1 MTNGSCKE
9 NRSFLCTSKYRLE
22 CLLGYEPPSFITH
35 NSSLYKM
42 DTPSFKEDHISQVP
56 ALQMLIKLGYTY
68 LSPAEAERLRGNKT
82 TNVLLEDIL
91 RKQLKEINSIRV
103 SASKTSIFTD
113 ENIGRGI
120 LALKNLPMNE
130 GYIAAC
136 EKSYNLLAMGQALEQ
151 SVDGDKKSFTLQFI
165 DWKNISNNVFHV
177 TEEFSVMR
185 STSKEHYRP
194 DLVLFVNGIPFC
206 IIECKRPDMKEPL
219 KQAISQQIRSQQ
231 EDGIRSLYVYSQ
243 LLLSLSCNEALYA
256 TNATPEKFWAKWQ
269 EKFHSEVEENNH
281 NNKLYQLKNEPLSNE
296 VKNRLFAGRFKYV
309 RTYFDALEDE
319 EILSTHQDAYLF
331 SLCRPERLMDIV
343 FNFIL
348 FDNGDKKV
356 ARYQQFFAIKK
367 SIERIKIL
375 QPSSSSSQREERSYR
390 GNLNF
395 SGLVREA
402 RELRKNQTPAEETLW
417 QLLRNKKLNGL
428 KFRRQHQIGHY
439 IVDFYCHERKLIVEL
454 DGAVHDT
461 PERQKHDSVRNKFL
475 TSSGFKIIRFR
486 NEEVFNNIEEVLKQI
501 ADSTPPS
508 PVGRGAGGEGNFSR
522 KGGVI
527 WHTQGSGKSLTMV
540 MLAQAIAME
549 PSIRNPKIV
558 LVTDRTDL
566 DNQITGTFR
575 KCGKFV
581 ENANTGQRLV
591 ELLESKSDAVVT
603 TIINKFVAAVKKINK
618 PIESHDIFVLVDE
631 GHRTQHGTFNIDMQK
646 TLPNACFIA
655 LTGTPLFKKDKST
668 ADKFGGLIDAY
679 TVDQAVKDNA
689 VVPLLYEGRL
699 AFQNVNA
706 SPIDIF
712 FGMVSEPLS
721 EYQKADIKKKFA
733 RNDHLNSAEQKMR
746 MIAWNISYHFRDNW
760 QGRTPFKG
768 QLVCDKKVNAIKY
781 KEYLDEIGLVSSEVL
796 ISSIEE
802 REGEDSAYAKST
814 EKENQFW
821 KKMMEEHGNSKS
833 YEKNI
838 ISRFKNQKD
847 PEIIIVVDKLLTGF
861 DEPKNTVLYL
871 ARNLQ
876 GHKLLQAIAR
886 VNRIYP
892 DKEFG
897 YIIDYYGV
905 IENLDDALLLY
916 SSFEDFDDED
926 LAGTLTNISEEIK
939 KLPQKHSDLWDIFK
953 TIANKRDAEAYQQLL
968 KDEAI
973 RVLFYDKL
981 AAFAKCLKMALSSI
995 QFHKDVEEKTID
1007 RYKHDL
1013 TMFLKLRLAVV
1024 ERFSDEI
1031 DYRQYEGQI
1040 QKLIDTH
1047 ITTEKIET
1055 ITELVNIFD
1064 KDKFQQEVENT
1075 TGKAAKADKIASRT
1089 GRHISEK
1096 MDEDPA
1102 FYKKFSQML
1111 KETIADYE
1119 AKRISEAQY
1128 LSRVQDIMNNVL
1140 AYTDKDIPDQ
1150 LSDRDVAKAFYGLTL
1165 EAMSDKFQDYSIRKE
1180 IAIQTA
1186 LHMDDLIKESVLDNG
1201 KPIIDW
1207 QYKTNITGKL
1217 LIEIGDYLIDEVRDQ
1232 YLVDLSFKEM
1242 DKIADDCIEVAKIR
1256 YK

>member
-1 MTNGSCKE
+1 
-9 NRSFLCTSKYRLE
+9 
-22 CLLGYEPPSFITH
+22 
-35 NSSLYKM
+35 M
-42 DTPSFKEDHISQVP
+42 DTPSFKEDHISQIP
-56 ALQMLIKLGYTY
+56 ALQMLVNLGYTY
-68 LSPAEAERLRGNKT
+68 LSPAEADRQRGGKT
-82 TNVLLEDIL
+82 TNVLLENVL

-103 SASKTSIFTD
+103 SANKTSIFTD
-113 ENIGRGI
+113 ENIERGI

-136 EKSYNLLAMGQALEQ
+136 ERAYNLLTLGQALEQ
-151 SVDGDKKSFTLQFI
+151 SIDGDKKSFTLQYI

-177 TEEFSVMR
+177 SEEFSVMR

-219 KQAISQQIRSQQ
+219 KQAISQHLRNQQ

-243 LLLSLSCNEALYA
+243 LTLSIATQEAAYA
-256 TNATPEKFWAKWQ
+256 TNATPEKFWAKWR
-269 EKFHSEVEENNH
+269 ENDEL
-281 NNKLYQLKNEPLSNE
+281 KMMSDELVKLKNQSIPVS
-296 VKNRLFAGRFKYV
+296 VKEQLFADRFKYV
-309 RTYFDALEDE
+309 RHYFDALEQE
-319 EILSTHQDAYLF
+319 EILPTEQDNYLYG
-331 SLCRPERLMDIV
+331 LCRPERLMDIV
-343 FNFIL
+343 FSFVL
-348 FDNGDKKV
+348 FDNGEKKI

-367 SIERIKIL
+367 SMQRIKHV
-375 QPSSSSSQREERSYR
+375 E
-390 GNLNF
+390 
-395 SGLVREA
+395 
-402 RELRKNQTPAEETLW
+402 
-417 QLLRNKKLNGL
+417 NG
-428 KFRRQHQIGHY
+428 K
-439 IVDFYCHERKLIVEL
+439 
-454 DGAVHDT
+454 
-461 PERQKHDSVRNKFL
+461 
-475 TSSGFKIIRFR
+475 
-486 NEEVFNNIEEVLKQI
+486 
-501 ADSTPPS
+501 
-508 PVGRGAGGEGNFSR
+508 R

-549 PSIRNPKIV
+549 PGIRNPKIV

-575 KCGKFV
+575 KCGRFV
-581 ENANTGQRLV
+581 ENATTGQRLV

-603 TIINKFVAAVKKINK
+603 TIINKFVAAVKKISK
-618 PIESHDIFVLVDE
+618 PLVSHDIFVLVDE

-655 LTGTPLFKKDKST
+655 MTGTPLFKKDKNT
-668 ADKFGGLIDAY
+668 AEKFGGMIDSY
-679 TVDQAVKDNA
+679 TVDQAVKDQA

-699 AFQNVNA
+699 ALQNVNA
-706 SPIDIF
+706 SPVDTF
-712 FGMVSEPLS
+712 FGMVSEPLT

-733 RNDHLNSAEQKMR
+733 RYDHLNSAEQKMR
-746 MIAWNISYHFRDNW
+746 MIAWDISYHFRDNW

-768 QLVCDKKVNAIKY
+768 QLVCDKKVNAIRY
-781 KEYLDEIGLVSSEVL
+781 NEYLDEIGIVSSAVL
-796 ISSIEE
+796 ISSIDE
-802 REGEDSAYAKST
+802 REGEESAYEKST

-821 KKMMEEHGNSKS
+821 KRMMDEHGNSKS

-871 ARNLQ
+871 TRNLQ
-876 GHKLLQAIAR
+876 SHKLLQAIAR
-886 VNRIYP
+886 VNRIFP

-905 IENLDDALLLY
+905 IENLDDALQLY
-916 SSFEDFDDED
+916 SSFEDFDNED
-926 LAGTLTNISEEIK
+926 LAGTLTNISDEIK

-981 AAFAKCLKMALSSI
+981 AAFARSLKLALSSI
-995 QFHKDVEEKTID
+995 QFHKETEEKVIT
-1007 RYKHDL
+1007 RYKEDL

-1024 ERFSDEI
+1024 ERYSDEI
-1031 DYRQYEGQI
+1031 DYKHYEGQI

-1089 GRHISEK
+1089 AKHITEK

-1119 AKRISEAQY
+1119 ERRINEAQY
-1128 LSRVQDIMNNVL
+1128 LARVREIMNNVL
-1140 AYTDKDIPDQ
+1140 AHTDVDIPDQ
-1150 LSDRDVAKAFYGLTL
+1150 LKDKDVAKAFYGLTA
-1165 EAMSDKFQDYSIRKE
+1165 EALSYKIQEDLIRKE
-1180 IAIQTA
+1180 ISIQSALNIDELIQT
-1186 LHMDDLIKESVLDNG
+1186 SVLDNG

-1217 LIEIGDYLIDEVRDQ
+1217 LIEIGDYLIDEVRDK
-1232 YLVDLSFKEM
+1232 YAVDLSFEEL
-1242 DKIADDCIEVAKIR
+1242 DKIAYDCLEVAKIR

>member
-1 MTNGSCKE
+1 
-9 NRSFLCTSKYRLE
+9 
-22 CLLGYEPPSFITH
+22 
-35 NSSLYKM
+35 M
-42 DTPSFKEDHISQVP
+42 DTPSFKEDHISQIP
-56 ALQMLIKLGYTY
+56 ALQMLVNLGYTY
-68 LSPAEAERLRGNKT
+68 LSPTEADRQRGGKT
-82 TNVLLEDIL
+82 SNVLLEDVL
-91 RKQLKEINSIRV
+91 RKQLKEINCIRV
-103 SASKTSIFTD
+103 SATKTSIFTD
-113 ENIGRGI
+113 DNIERGI

-130 GYIAAC
+130 GYIAAS
-136 EKSYNLLAMGQALEQ
+136 EKAYNLLTLGQALEQ
-151 SVDGDKKSFTLQFI
+151 SVDGDKKSFTLQYI

-177 TEEFSVMR
+177 SEEFSVMR

-194 DLVLFVNGIPFC
+194 DLVLFVNGIPLC

-219 KQAISQQIRSQQ
+219 KQAISQHLRNQQ

-243 LLLSLSCNEALYA
+243 LTLSIATQEAAYA
-256 TNATPEKFWAKWQ
+256 TNATPEKFWAKWH
-269 EKFHSEVEENNH
+269 EKFNSDEEERNYK
-281 NNKLYQLKNEPLSNE
+281 NKLQELKNKPLPISIKE
-296 VKNRLFAGRFKYV
+296 QLFSDRFKYV
-309 RTYFDALEDE
+309 RQYFDALEQE
-319 EILSTHQDAYLF
+319 EILPTEQDHYLVG
-331 SLCRPERLMDIV
+331 LCRPERLMDIV
-343 FNFIL
+343 FNFVL
-348 FDNGDKKV
+348 FDNGEKKV

-367 SIERIKIL
+367 SMKRINHV
-375 QPSSSSSQREERSYR
+375 E
-390 GNLNF
+390 
-395 SGLVREA
+395 
-402 RELRKNQTPAEETLW
+402 
-417 QLLRNKKLNGL
+417 NG
-428 KFRRQHQIGHY
+428 KRR
-439 IVDFYCHERKLIVEL
+439 
-454 DGAVHDT
+454 
-461 PERQKHDSVRNKFL
+461 
-475 TSSGFKIIRFR
+475 
-486 NEEVFNNIEEVLKQI
+486 
-501 ADSTPPS
+501 
-508 PVGRGAGGEGNFSR
+508 
-522 KGGVI
+522 GGVI

-575 KCGKFV
+575 KCGRFV
-581 ENANTGQRLV
+581 ENATTGQRLV
-591 ELLESKSDAVVT
+591 ELLENKSDAVVT
-603 TIINKFVAAVKKINK
+603 TIINKFVAAVKKIDK
-618 PIESHDIFVLVDE
+618 PLESHDIFVLVDE

-655 LTGTPLFKKDKST
+655 MTGTPLFKKDKST
-668 ADKFGGLIDAY
+668 AAKFGGMIDAY
-679 TVDQAVKDNA
+679 TVDQAVKDKA

-699 AFQNVNA
+699 ALQDVNA
-706 SPIDIF
+706 SPIDTF
-712 FGMVSEPLS
+712 FGMVSEPLT

-733 RNDHLNSAEQKMR
+733 RYDHLNAAEQKMR
-746 MIAWNISYHFRDNW
+746 MIAWDISYHFRDNW
-760 QGRTPFKG
+760 QNSTPFKG

-781 KEYLDEIGLVSSEVL
+781 KEYLDEIGIVSSEVL
-796 ISSIEE
+796 ISSIDE
-802 REGEDSAYAKST
+802 REGEESAYEKST

-821 KKMMEEHGNSKS
+821 KKMMDEHGNSKS

-838 ISRFKNQKD
+838 ISRFKNQND

-871 ARNLQ
+871 TRNLQ
-876 GHKLLQAIAR
+876 SHKLLQAIAR

-905 IENLDDALLLY
+905 IENLDDALQLY
-916 SSFEDFDDED
+916 SSFEDFDSED
-926 LAGTLTNISEEIK
+926 LAGTLTNISDEIK

-981 AAFAKCLKMALSSI
+981 AAFAKGLKLALSCI
-995 QFHKDVEEKTID
+995 EFHREVDNKVIK
-1007 RYKHDL
+1007 RYKDDL

-1024 ERFSDEI
+1024 ERYSDEI
-1031 DYRQYEGQI
+1031 DYKQYEGQI

-1089 GRHISEK
+1089 AKHITEK

-1111 KETIADYE
+1111 RETIANYE

-1128 LSRVQDIMNNVL
+1128 LSSVQDIMNNVL
-1140 AYTDKDIPDQ
+1140 AHTDNEIPDQ
-1150 LSDRDVAKAFYGLTL
+1150 LKDRDVAKAFYGLTV
-1165 EAMSDKFQDYSIRKE
+1165 EALSEKIQDNIVRKE
-1180 IAIQTA
+1180 VATQTA
-1186 LHMDDLIKESVLDNG
+1186 LQIDDLIQDSVLDNG

-1217 LIEIGDYLIDEVRDQ
+1217 LIDIGDYLIDEVRDK
-1232 YLVDLSFKEM
+1232 YNLDLPFVDM
-1242 DKIADDCIEVAKIR
+1242 DRIAEDCMEVAKIR

>member
-1 MTNGSCKE
+1 ME
-9 NRSFLCTSKYRLE
+9 
-22 CLLGYEPPSFITH
+22 
-35 NSSLYKM
+35 
-42 DTPSFKEDHISQVP
+42 TPSFKEDHISQIP
-56 ALQMLIKLGYTY
+56 ALQMLVNLGYTY
-68 LSPAEAERLRGNKT
+68 LSPAEAERLRGGKT
-82 TNVLLEDIL
+82 TNVLLEEVL

-103 SASKTSIFTD
+103 SATKTSIFTD
-113 ENIGRGI
+113 ENIERGI
-120 LALKNLPMNE
+120 VALKNLPMNE

-136 EKSYNLLAMGQALEQ
+136 EKAYNLLTLGQPLEQ
-151 SVDGDKKSFTLQFI
+151 SIDGDKKSFTLLYI
-165 DWKNISNNVFHV
+165 DWKNIHNNVFHV

-185 STSKEHYRP
+185 STSKDHYRP
-194 DLVLFVNGIPFC
+194 DLVLFVNGIPLC

-219 KQAISQQIRSQQ
+219 KQAISQHLRNQQ
-231 EDGIRSLYVYSQ
+231 EDGIRSLYVYAQ
-243 LLLSLSCNEALYA
+243 LILSIATQDAAYA

-269 EKFHSEVEENNH
+269 EKFEESE
-281 NNKLYQLKNEPLSNE
+281 KLKEYNEKLKILKNKPLPTSIKE
-296 VKNRLFAGRFKYV
+296 QLFSDRFKYV
-309 RTYFDALEDE
+309 RQYFDALEQE
-319 EILSTHQDAYLF
+319 EILPTEQDKYLF
-331 SLCRPERLMDIV
+331 VLCRPERLMDLV

-348 FDNGDKKV
+348 FDNGEKKI

-367 SIERIKIL
+367 SMQRIRQIE
-375 QPSSSSSQREERSYR
+375 
-390 GNLNF
+390 
-395 SGLVREA
+395 
-402 RELRKNQTPAEETLW
+402 
-417 QLLRNKKLNGL
+417 NG
-428 KFRRQHQIGHY
+428 R
-439 IVDFYCHERKLIVEL
+439 
-454 DGAVHDT
+454 
-461 PERQKHDSVRNKFL
+461 
-475 TSSGFKIIRFR
+475 
-486 NEEVFNNIEEVLKQI
+486 
-501 ADSTPPS
+501 
-508 PVGRGAGGEGNFSR
+508 R

-549 PSIRNPKIV
+549 PGIRNPKIV

-566 DNQITGTFR
+566 DDQITKTFR

-581 ENANTGQRLV
+581 DNATTGQRLV

-603 TIINKFVAAVKKINK
+603 TIINKFNAAVKKIKK
-618 PIESHDIFVLVDE
+618 PLESHDIFVLVDE
-631 GHRTQHGTFNIDMQK
+631 GHRSQHGIFNLDMQK
-646 TLPNACFIA
+646 TLPNACYIA
-655 LTGTPLFKKDKST
+655 MTGTPLFKKDKST
-668 ADKFGGLIDAY
+668 AAKFGGIIDAY
-679 TVDQAVKDNA
+679 TVEQAVSDQA

-699 AFQNVNA
+699 AIQEVNA
-706 SPIDIF
+706 SPIDTF
-712 FGMVSEPLS
+712 FEMVSEPLT

-733 RNDHLNSAEQKMR
+733 RYDHLNSAEQKMR
-746 MIAWNISYHFRDNW
+746 MIAWDISYHFRNNW
-760 QGRTPFKG
+760 QGKTPFKG

-781 KEYLDEIGLVSSEVL
+781 KEYLDEIGIVSSEVL
-796 ISSIEE
+796 ISSIDE
-802 REGEDSAYAKST
+802 REGEESAYEKSP
-814 EKENQFW
+814 EKVNQFW
-821 KKMMEEHGNSKS
+821 KKMMDEHGNAKS

-871 ARNLQ
+871 TRNLQ

-905 IENLDDALLLY
+905 IENLDDALQMY
-916 SSFEDFDDED
+916 SSFEDFDEED
-926 LAGTLTNISEEIK
+926 LAGTLTNISDEIK
-939 KLPQKHSDLWDIFK
+939 KLPQKHSELWDIFK

-981 AAFAKCLKMALSSI
+981 AVFAKGFKLALSSI
-995 QFHKDVEEKTID
+995 QFHKEVEEKVIN
-1007 RYKHDL
+1007 RYKEDL

-1024 ERFSDEI
+1024 ERYSDEI
-1031 DYRQYEGQI
+1031 DYKQYEGQI

-1075 TGKAAKADKIASRT
+1075 TGKVAKADKIASRT
-1089 GRHISEK
+1089 AKHITEK
-1096 MDEDPA
+1096 MEEDPA

-1128 LSRVQDIMNNVL
+1128 LSRVQEIMNNVL
-1140 AYTDKDIPDQ
+1140 AHTDNDIPEQ
-1150 LSDRDVAKAFYGLTL
+1150 LRDKDVAKAFYGLTV
-1165 EAMSDKFQDYSIRKE
+1165 EALTDKIQDNIIRKDV
-1180 IAIQTA
+1180 ATQTA
-1186 LHMDDLIKESVLDNG
+1186 LQIDDLIQNSVLDNG

-1217 LIEIGDYLIDEVRDQ
+1217 LIEIGDYLIDEVRDK
-1232 YLVDLSFKEM
+1232 YNVDLSFKDM
-1242 DKIADDCIEVAKIR
+1242 DKIAEDCIEVAKIR

>member
-1 MTNGSCKE
+1 MN
-9 NRSFLCTSKYRLE
+9 
-22 CLLGYEPPSFITH
+22 
-35 NSSLYKM
+35 
-42 DTPSFKEDHISQVP
+42 TPSFKEDHISQIP
-56 ALQMLIKLGYTY
+56 ALQMLVNLGYLY
-68 LSPAEAERLRGNKT
+68 LCPAEADRQRSGKT
-82 TNVLLEDIL
+82 SNVLLEDVL
-91 RKQLKEINSIRV
+91 RKQLKEINSIKV
-103 SASKTSIFTD
+103 SATKTSIFTD
-113 ENIGRGI
+113 DNIERGI

-136 EKSYNLLAMGQALEQ
+136 EKAYNLLTLGNALEQ
-151 SVDGDKKSFTLQFI
+151 SVDGDKKSFTLQYV

-177 TEEFSVMR
+177 SEEFSVMR

-219 KQAISQQIRSQQ
+219 KQAVSQHLRNQQ

-243 LLLSLSCNEALYA
+243 LTLSIATQEAAYA
-256 TNATPEKFWAKWQ
+256 TNATPEKFWAKWH
-269 EKFHSEVEENNH
+269 EKFNADEEERNYK
-281 NNKLYQLKNEPLSNE
+281 NKLNELKNKPLPSSLKE
-296 VKNRLFAGRFKYV
+296 QLFSDRFKYV
-309 RTYFDALEDE
+309 RQYFDALEQE
-319 EILSTHQDAYLF
+319 EILPTEQDIYLF
-331 SLCRPERLMDIV
+331 GLCRPERLMDIV
-343 FNFIL
+343 FNFVL
-348 FDNGDKKV
+348 FDNGEKKV

-367 SIERIKIL
+367 SMKRIKHV
-375 QPSSSSSQREERSYR
+375 E
-390 GNLNF
+390 
-395 SGLVREA
+395 
-402 RELRKNQTPAEETLW
+402 
-417 QLLRNKKLNGL
+417 NG
-428 KFRRQHQIGHY
+428 K
-439 IVDFYCHERKLIVEL
+439 
-454 DGAVHDT
+454 
-461 PERQKHDSVRNKFL
+461 
-475 TSSGFKIIRFR
+475 
-486 NEEVFNNIEEVLKQI
+486 
-501 ADSTPPS
+501 
-508 PVGRGAGGEGNFSR
+508 R

-575 KCGKFV
+575 KCGRFV
-581 ENANTGQRLV
+581 ENATTGQRLV
-591 ELLESKSDAVVT
+591 ELLENKSDAVVT
-603 TIINKFVAAVKKINK
+603 TIINKFVAAVKKIDK
-618 PIESHDIFVLVDE
+618 PLESHDIFVLVDE

-655 LTGTPLFKKDKST
+655 MTGTPLFKKDKST
-668 ADKFGGLIDAY
+668 AEKFGGMIDAY
-679 TVDQAVKDNA
+679 TVDQAVKDKA

-699 AFQNVNA
+699 ALQNVNA
-706 SPIDIF
+706 SPIDTF
-712 FGMVSEPLS
+712 FGMVAEPLT

-733 RNDHLNSAEQKMR
+733 RYDHLNSAEQKMR
-746 MIAWNISYHFRDNW
+746 MIAWDISYHFRDNW

-768 QLVCDKKVNAIKY
+768 QMVCDKKVNAIKY
-781 KEYLDEIGLVSSEVL
+781 KEYLDEIGIVSSEVL
-796 ISSIEE
+796 ISSIDE
-802 REGEDSAYAKST
+802 REGEESAFEKST

-821 KKMMEEHGNSKS
+821 KRMMDEHGNSKS

-871 ARNLQ
+871 TRNLQ
-876 GHKLLQAIAR
+876 SHKLLQAIAR

-905 IENLDDALLLY
+905 IENLDDALQLY

-926 LAGTLTNISEEIK
+926 LAGTLTNIADEIK

-953 TIANKRDAEAYQQLL
+953 TISNKRDAEAYQQLL

-973 RVLFYDKL
+973 RVLFYDRL
-981 AAFAKCLKMALSSI
+981 ASFAKSLKLALSSI
-995 QFHKDVEEKTID
+995 QFHKDFEEFTIK
-1007 RYKHDL
+1007 RYKDDL

-1024 ERFSDEI
+1024 ERYSDEI
-1031 DYRQYEGQI
+1031 DYKLFEGQI

-1047 ITTEKIET
+1047 ITTERIET

-1089 GRHISEK
+1089 AKHISEK

-1111 KETIADYE
+1111 RETIADYE

-1140 AYTDKDIPDQ
+1140 AHTDNDIPEQ
-1150 LSDRDVAKAFYGLTL
+1150 LKDRDVAKAFYGLTV
-1165 EAMSDKFQDYSIRKE
+1165 EALSEKIQDNLIRSE
-1180 IAIQTA
+1180 VSTQTA
-1186 LHMDDLIKESVLDNG
+1186 LHIDDLIKDAVLDRG
-1201 KPIIDW
+1201 KSIIDW
-1207 QYKTNITGKL
+1207 QFKTNITGKL
-1217 LIEIGDYLIDEVRDQ
+1217 LIDIGDYLIDEVRDK
-1232 YLVDLSFKEM
+1232 YNVDLPFKDM
-1242 DKIADDCIEVAKIR
+1242 DKIAEDCIEVAKIR

>member
-1 MTNGSCKE
+1 MN
-9 NRSFLCTSKYRLE
+9 
-22 CLLGYEPPSFITH
+22 
-35 NSSLYKM
+35 
-42 DTPSFKEDHISQVP
+42 TPSFKEDHISQIP
-56 ALQMLIKLGYTY
+56 ALQMLVRLGYVY
-68 LSPAEAERLRGNKT
+68 LSPAEAERQRGGKT
-82 TNVLLEDIL
+82 TNVLLEEVL
-91 RKQLKEINSIRV
+91 RKQLKEINSIKV
-103 SASKTSIFTD
+103 SATKTGIFTD
-113 ENIGRGI
+113 ENIERGI

-130 GYIAAC
+130 GYMVAC
-136 EKSYNLLAMGQALEQ
+136 EKAYNLLTLGHALEQ
-151 SVDGDKKSFTLQFI
+151 SVDGDKKSYTLQYI
-165 DWKNISNNVFHV
+165 DWKNIGNNVFHV
-177 TEEFSVMR
+177 AEEFSVMR

-194 DLVLFVNGIPFC
+194 DLVLFVNGIPLC

-219 KQAISQQIRSQQ
+219 KQAISQHLRNQQ

-243 LLLSLSCNEALYA
+243 LTLSIATQEAAYA

-269 EKFHSEVEENNH
+269 EKFISNEEERNFKNE
-281 NNKLYQLKNEPLSNE
+281 LQALKNQPVPTA
-296 VKNRLFAGRFKYV
+296 VKDQLFADRFRYV
-309 RTYFDALEDE
+309 RQYFDALEQE
-319 EILSTHQDAYLF
+319 AILPTVQDAYLLG
-331 SLCRPERLMDIV
+331 LCRPERLMDMV
-343 FNFIL
+343 FNFVL
-348 FDNGDKKV
+348 FDNGAKKV

-367 SIERIKIL
+367 SMQRIK
-375 QPSSSSSQREERSYR
+375 
-390 GNLNF
+390 
-395 SGLVREA
+395 
-402 RELRKNQTPAEETLW
+402 
-417 QLLRNKKLNGL
+417 
-428 KFRRQHQIGHY
+428 
-439 IVDFYCHERKLIVEL
+439 
-454 DGAVHDT
+454 
-461 PERQKHDSVRNKFL
+461 
-475 TSSGFKIIRFR
+475 
-486 NEEVFNNIEEVLKQI
+486 NIEHGQ
-501 ADSTPPS
+501 
-508 PVGRGAGGEGNFSR
+508 R

-575 KCGKFV
+575 KCGKLV
-581 ENANTGQRLV
+581 ENAGTGQRLV

-603 TIINKFVAAVKKINK
+603 TIINKFVAAIKKISK
-618 PIESHDIFVLVDE
+618 PLESHDIFVLVDE
-631 GHRTQHGTFNIDMQK
+631 GHRTQHGIFNVDMQK

-655 LTGTPLFKKDKST
+655 MTGTPLFKKDKST
-668 ADKFGGLIDAY
+668 AAKFGGVIDAY
-679 TVDQAVKDNA
+679 TVDQAVSDKA

-699 AFQNVNA
+699 ALQEVNA
-706 SPIDIF
+706 SPLDTF
-712 FGMVSEPLS
+712 FNMVSEPMT

-733 RNDHLNSAEQKMR
+733 RYDHLNSAEQKMR

-760 QGRTPFKG
+760 QGSTPFKG

-781 KEYLDEIGLVSSEVL
+781 KEYLDEIGIVSSDVL
-796 ISSIEE
+796 ISSIDD
-802 REGEDSAYAKST
+802 REGEESAYEKST

-821 KKMMEEHGNSKS
+821 KRMMDEHGNAKS

-838 ISRFKNQKD
+838 INRFKNQKD

-871 ARNLQ
+871 TRNLQ

-905 IENLDDALLLY
+905 IENLDDALQMY
-916 SSFEDFDDED
+916 SSFEDFDEED
-926 LAGTLTNISEEIK
+926 LAGTLTNISDEIK

-981 AAFAKCLKMALSSI
+981 AAFAKSLKLALSSI
-995 QFHKDVEEKTID
+995 QFHNDVEEKTIN
-1007 RYKHDL
+1007 RYKEDL

-1024 ERFSDEI
+1024 ERYSDEI
-1031 DYRQYEGQI
+1031 DYKQYEGQI

-1064 KDKFQQEVENT
+1064 KEKFQEELENT

-1089 GRHISEK
+1089 AKHITEK

-1111 KETIADYE
+1111 KEAIADYE

-1140 AYTDKDIPDQ
+1140 AHTDKDIPEE
-1150 LSDRDVAKAFYGLTL
+1150 LSNRDVAKAFFGLTV
-1165 EAMSDKFQDYSIRKE
+1165 EALSKKIQDGIICRK
-1180 IAIQTA
+1180 IATQTA
-1186 LHMDDLIKESVLDNG
+1186 LQIDDLIHQSVLDNG

-1207 QYKTNITGKL
+1207 QFKTNITGKL
-1217 LIEIGDYLIDEVRDQ
+1217 LIEIGDYLIDEVRDK
-1232 YLVDLSFKEM
+1232 YNVDLSFEEM
-1242 DKIADDCIEVAKIR
+1242 DKIAEDCIEVAKIR
-1256 YK
+1256 Y

>member
-1 MTNGSCKE
+1 
-9 NRSFLCTSKYRLE
+9 
-22 CLLGYEPPSFITH
+22 
-35 NSSLYKM
+35 M
-42 DTPSFKEDHISQVP
+42 DIPSFKEDHISQIP
-56 ALQMLIKLGYTY
+56 ALQMLVNLGYTY
-68 LSPAEAERLRGNKT
+68 LSPAEADRQRGGKT
-82 TNVLLEDIL
+82 TNVLLEDVL

-103 SASKTSIFTD
+103 SATKTSIFAD
-113 ENIGRGI
+113 ENIERGI

-130 GYIAAC
+130 GYIAAS
-136 EKSYNLLAMGQALEQ
+136 EKAYNLLTLGQALEQ
-151 SVDGDKKSFTLQFI
+151 SVDGDKKSFTLQYI
-165 DWKNISNNVFHV
+165 DWKNINNNVFHV
-177 TEEFSVMR
+177 SEEYSVMR

-194 DLVLFVNGIPFC
+194 DLVLFVNGIPLC

-219 KQAISQQIRSQQ
+219 KQAISQHLRNQQ

-243 LLLSLSCNEALYA
+243 LTLSIATQEAAYA
-256 TNATPEKFWAKWQ
+256 TNATPEKFWAKWH
-269 EKFHSEVEENNH
+269 EKFNSDEEERNYKIKLKEFK
-281 NNKLYQLKNEPLSNE
+281 NKPLPISIKEQLFSD
-296 VKNRLFAGRFKYV
+296 RFKYV
-309 RTYFDALEDE
+309 RQYFDALEQE
-319 EILSTHQDAYLF
+319 QILPTEQDNYLYG
-331 SLCRPERLMDIV
+331 LCRPERLMDII
-343 FNFIL
+343 FNFVL
-348 FDNGDKKV
+348 FDNGEKKV

-367 SIERIKIL
+367 SMQRIKHV
-375 QPSSSSSQREERSYR
+375 E
-390 GNLNF
+390 
-395 SGLVREA
+395 
-402 RELRKNQTPAEETLW
+402 
-417 QLLRNKKLNGL
+417 NG
-428 KFRRQHQIGHY
+428 KRR
-439 IVDFYCHERKLIVEL
+439 
-454 DGAVHDT
+454 
-461 PERQKHDSVRNKFL
+461 
-475 TSSGFKIIRFR
+475 
-486 NEEVFNNIEEVLKQI
+486 
-501 ADSTPPS
+501 
-508 PVGRGAGGEGNFSR
+508 
-522 KGGVI
+522 GGVI

-575 KCGKFV
+575 KCGRFV
-581 ENANTGQRLV
+581 ENATTGQRLV
-591 ELLESKSDAVVT
+591 ELLENKSDAVVT
-603 TIINKFVAAVKKINK
+603 TIINKFVAAVKKIDK
-618 PIESHDIFVLVDE
+618 PLESHDIFVLVDE

-655 LTGTPLFKKDKST
+655 MTGTPLFKKDKST
-668 ADKFGGLIDAY
+668 AEKFGGMIDAY
-679 TVDQAVKDNA
+679 TVDQAVKDKA

-699 AFQNVNA
+699 ALQNVNA
-706 SPIDIF
+706 SPIDTF
-712 FGMVSEPLS
+712 FGMVSEPLT

-733 RNDHLNSAEQKMR
+733 RTDHLNSAEQKMR
-746 MIAWNISYHFRDNW
+746 MIAWDISYHFRNNW

-781 KEYLDEIGLVSSEVL
+781 KEYLDEIGIVSCEVL
-796 ISSIEE
+796 ISSIDE
-802 REGEDSAYAKST
+802 REGEESAYEKST

-821 KKMMEEHGNSKS
+821 KRMMDEHGNSKI

-838 ISRFKNQKD
+838 ISRFKNQNE

-871 ARNLQ
+871 TRNLQ
-876 GHKLLQAIAR
+876 SHKLLQAIAR

-905 IENLDDALLLY
+905 IENLDDALQLY

-926 LAGTLTNISEEIK
+926 LAGTMTNISDEIK

-953 TIANKRDAEAYQQLL
+953 TVANKRDAEAYQQLL

-981 AAFAKCLKMALSSI
+981 ASFAKGLKLALSSI
-995 QFHKDVEEKTID
+995 QFHKEVEEKVIN
-1007 RYKHDL
+1007 RYKEDL

-1024 ERFSDEI
+1024 ERYSDEI
-1031 DYRQYEGQI
+1031 DYKQYEGQI

-1089 GRHISEK
+1089 AKHISEK

-1119 AKRISEAQY
+1119 AKRLNEAQY
-1128 LSRVQDIMNNVL
+1128 LNNVQDIMNNVL
-1140 AYTDKDIPDQ
+1140 AHTDNEIPEQLNERDI
-1150 LSDRDVAKAFYGLTL
+1150 AKAFYGLTV
-1165 EAMSDKFQDYSIRKE
+1165 EALSEKIQDDIVRKE
-1180 IAIQTA
+1180 VAIQTA
-1186 LHMDDLIKESVLDNG
+1186 LQIDDLIQDSVLDRG
-1201 KPIIDW
+1201 KPIVDW
-1207 QYKTNITGKL
+1207 QYKTNITGRL
-1217 LIEIGDYLIDEVRDQ
+1217 LIEIGDYLIDEVRDK
-1232 YLVDLSFKEM
+1232 YNVDFSFKDM
-1242 DKIADDCIEVAKIR
+1242 DKIAEDCIEVAKIR

>member
-1 MTNGSCKE
+1 
-9 NRSFLCTSKYRLE
+9 
-22 CLLGYEPPSFITH
+22 
-35 NSSLYKM
+35 M
-42 DTPSFKEDHISQVP
+42 DTPSFKEDHISQIP
-56 ALQMLIKLGYTY
+56 ALQMLVKLGYTY
-68 LSPAEAERLRGNKT
+68 LSPAETERLRGGKT
-82 TNVLLEDIL
+82 TNVLLEDVL
-91 RKQLKEINSIRV
+91 RRQLKEINSIRV

-113 ENIGRGI
+113 ENIERGI

-136 EKSYNLLAMGQALEQ
+136 EKAYNLLTLGQALEQ
-151 SVDGDKKSFTLQFI
+151 SVDGDKKSFTLQYI
-165 DWKNISNNVFHV
+165 DWKNIGNNVFHV
-177 TEEFSVMR
+177 SEEFTVMR

-194 DLVLFVNGIPFC
+194 DLVLFVNGIPIC

-219 KQAISQQIRSQQ
+219 KQAISQHLRNQQ

-243 LLLSLSCNEALYA
+243 LTLSIATQEAAYA

-269 EKFHSEVEENNH
+269 EKFSNDEEEGNYK
-281 NNKLYQLKNEPLSNE
+281 NKLQEFKNKPLAISIKDQLFSD
-296 VKNRLFAGRFKYV
+296 RFKYV
-309 RTYFDALEDE
+309 RQYFDALEQE
-319 EILSTHQDAYLF
+319 EILPTEQDNYLYG
-331 SLCRPERLMDIV
+331 LCRPERLMDIV
-343 FNFIL
+343 FNFVL
-348 FDNGDKKV
+348 FDNGEKKI

-367 SIERIKIL
+367 SMHRI
-375 QPSSSSSQREERSYR
+375 R
-390 GNLNF
+390 
-395 SGLVREA
+395 
-402 RELRKNQTPAEETLW
+402 
-417 QLLRNKKLNGL
+417 
-428 KFRRQHQIGHY
+428 
-439 IVDFYCHERKLIVEL
+439 
-454 DGAVHDT
+454 
-461 PERQKHDSVRNKFL
+461 
-475 TSSGFKIIRFR
+475 
-486 NEEVFNNIEEVLKQI
+486 NIEK
-501 ADSTPPS
+501 
-508 PVGRGAGGEGNFSR
+508 GKR

-581 ENANTGQRLV
+581 ENATTGRRLV

-603 TIINKFVAAVKKINK
+603 TIINKFVAAVKKISK
-618 PIESHDIFVLVDE
+618 PLENHDIFVLVDE
-631 GHRTQHGTFNIDMQK
+631 GHRTQHGIFNIDMQK

-655 LTGTPLFKKDKST
+655 MTGTPLFKKDKST
-668 ADKFGGLIDAY
+668 AAKFGGVIDAY
-679 TVDQAVKDNA
+679 TVDQAVSDKA

-699 AFQNVNA
+699 ALQDVNA
-706 SPIDIF
+706 SPIDTF
-712 FGMVSEPLS
+712 FGMVSEPLT

-733 RNDHLNSAEQKMR
+733 RYDHLNSAEQKMR
-746 MIAWNISYHFRDNW
+746 MITWDISYHFRNNW

-781 KEYLDEIGLVSSEVL
+781 KEYLDEINIVSSEVL
-796 ISSIEE
+796 ISSIDE
-802 REGEDSAYAKST
+802 REGEESAYEKST
-814 EKENQFW
+814 EKGNQFW
-821 KKMMEEHGNSKS
+821 KKMMDEHGNSKR

-871 ARNLQ
+871 TRNLR

-905 IENLDDALLLY
+905 IENLDDALQLY
-916 SSFEDFDDED
+916 SSFEDFDEED
-926 LAGTLTNISEEIK
+926 LAGTLINISDEIK

-981 AAFAKCLKMALSSI
+981 AAFAKSLKLALSSI
-995 QFHKDVEEKTID
+995 QFHKDVEEKTIK
-1007 RYKHDL
+1007 RYKEDL

-1024 ERFSDEI
+1024 ERYSDEI
-1031 DYRQYEGQI
+1031 DYKQYEGQI

-1055 ITELVNIFD
+1055 ITELVSIFD

-1089 GRHISEK
+1089 AKHITEK

-1111 KETIADYE
+1111 RETIAEYE

-1128 LSRVQDIMNNVL
+1128 LSRVQDIMNNLL
-1140 AYTDKDIPDQ
+1140 AHTDNDIPEQ
-1150 LSDRDVAKAFYGLTL
+1150 IRYRDVAKAFYGLTV
-1165 EAMSDKFQDYSIRKE
+1165 EALAEKIQDNIVRKE
-1180 IAIQTA
+1180 VSMQTA
-1186 LHMDDLIKESVLDNG
+1186 LQIDDLIQQSVLDSG

-1207 QYKTNITGKL
+1207 QFKTNITGKL
-1217 LIEIGDYLIDEVRDQ
+1217 LIDIGDYLIDEVRDK
-1232 YLVDLSFKEM
+1232 YNVDLSFKEM
-1242 DKIADDCIEVAKIR
+1242 DKIADDCIDVAKIR

>member
-1 MTNGSCKE
+1 ME
-9 NRSFLCTSKYRLE
+9 
-22 CLLGYEPPSFITH
+22 
-35 NSSLYKM
+35 
-42 DTPSFKEDHISQVP
+42 TPSFKEDHISQIP
-56 ALQMLIKLGYTY
+56 ALQMLVNLGYTY
-68 LSPAEAERLRGNKT
+68 LSPAEADRQRGGKT
-82 TNVLLEDIL
+82 SNVLLEDVL

-103 SASKTSIFTD
+103 SATKTSIFTD
-113 ENIGRGI
+113 ENIERGI

-130 GYIAAC
+130 GYISAS
-136 EKSYNLLAMGQALEQ
+136 EKAYNLLTLGQALEQ
-151 SVDGDKKSFTLQFI
+151 SVDGDKKSFTLQYI

-177 TEEFSVMR
+177 SEEFSVMR

-194 DLVLFVNGIPFC
+194 DLVLFINGIPLC

-219 KQAISQQIRSQQ
+219 KQAISQHIRNQQ

-243 LLLSLSCNEALYA
+243 LTLSIATQEAAYA

-269 EKFHSEVEENNH
+269 EKFTSDDEERNYKIN
-281 NNKLYQLKNEPLSNE
+281 LQELKNIPLSVS
-296 VKNRLFAGRFKYV
+296 VKEQLFTDRFKYV
-309 RTYFDALEDE
+309 RQYFDALEQE
-319 EILSTHQDAYLF
+319 EILPTEQDNYLYG
-331 SLCRPERLMDIV
+331 LCRPERLMDII
-343 FNFIL
+343 FNFVL
-348 FDNGDKKV
+348 FDNGEKKV

-367 SIERIKIL
+367 SMQRIKHV
-375 QPSSSSSQREERSYR
+375 E
-390 GNLNF
+390 NL
-395 SGLVREA
+395 
-402 RELRKNQTPAEETLW
+402 P
-417 QLLRNKKLNGL
+417 
-428 KFRRQHQIGHY
+428 
-439 IVDFYCHERKLIVEL
+439 
-454 DGAVHDT
+454 DG
-461 PERQKHDSVRNKFL
+461 K
-475 TSSGFKIIRFR
+475 
-486 NEEVFNNIEEVLKQI
+486 
-501 ADSTPPS
+501 
-508 PVGRGAGGEGNFSR
+508 AGGKR

-575 KCGKFV
+575 KCGRFV
-581 ENANTGQRLV
+581 ENASTGQRLV
-591 ELLESKSDAVVT
+591 ELLENKSDAVVT
-603 TIINKFVAAVKKINK
+603 TIINKFVAAVKKIDK
-618 PIESHDIFVLVDE
+618 PLESHDIFVLVDE

-655 LTGTPLFKKDKST
+655 MTGTPLFKKDKST
-668 ADKFGGLIDAY
+668 AEKFGGMIDAY
-679 TVDQAVKDNA
+679 TVDQAVKDKA

-699 AFQNVNA
+699 ALQNVNA
-706 SPIDIF
+706 NPIDTF
-712 FGMVSEPLS
+712 FGMVSEPLT

-733 RNDHLNSAEQKMR
+733 QYDHLNSAEQKMR
-746 MIAWNISYHFRDNW
+746 MIAWDISYHFRDNW

-781 KEYLDEIGLVSSEVL
+781 KEYLDEIGIVSSEVL
-796 ISSIEE
+796 ISSIDE
-802 REGEDSAYAKST
+802 REGEESAYEKSP
-814 EKENQFW
+814 EKVNQFW
-821 KKMMEEHGNSKS
+821 KKMMDEHGNSKS

-871 ARNLQ
+871 TRNLQ
-876 GHKLLQAIAR
+876 SHKLLQAIAR

-905 IENLDDALLLY
+905 IENLDDALQLY

-926 LAGTLTNISEEIK
+926 LAGTMTNISDEIK

-981 AAFAKCLKMALSSI
+981 AAFAKGLKLALSSI
-995 QFHKDVEEKTID
+995 QFHKEVEEKVIN
-1007 RYKHDL
+1007 RYKEDL

-1024 ERFSDEI
+1024 ERYSDEI
-1031 DYRQYEGQI
+1031 DYKQYEGQI

-1089 GRHISEK
+1089 AKHITEK
-1096 MDEDPA
+1096 MNEDPA

-1119 AKRISEAQY
+1119 AKRISEAQC

-1140 AYTDKDIPDQ
+1140 AHTDNDIPEQ
-1150 LSDRDVAKAFYGLTL
+1150 LKDRDVAKAFYGLTV
-1165 EAMSDKFQDYSIRKE
+1165 EALSEKIQDNIVRKE
-1180 IAIQTA
+1180 VATQTA
-1186 LHMDDLIKESVLDNG
+1186 LQIDDLIQDAVLDNG
-1201 KPIIDW
+1201 KAIIDW
-1207 QYKTNITGKL
+1207 QYKTNISGKL
-1217 LIEIGDYLIDEVRDQ
+1217 LIEIGDYLIDEVRDK
-1232 YLVDLSFKEM
+1232 YSLDLPFKDM
-1242 DKIADDCIEVAKIR
+1242 DKIAEDCIEVAKIR